1 MFRFDG
7 KESRVYYDLALS
19 LGLDLNLNK
28 SYNHLSDSQRS
39 DNTISAQN
47 SQHFD
52 HLVKTCVKT
61 KFKRQVLVTNGF
73 KDIDEHIP
81 QWVSPID
88 VFKDNSIRNELIE
101 NKKRNNKALVA
112 KQKKIAVLKTS
123 YDSNEDQYK
132 SRSRSM
138 SKFAIK

>member
-1 MFRFDG
+1 M
-7 KESRVYYDLALS
+7 
-19 LGLDLNLNK
+19 
-28 SYNHLSDSQRS
+28 
-39 DNTISAQN
+39 
-47 SQHFD
+47 
-52 HLVKTCVKT
+52 VKICVKT
-61 KFKRQVLVTNGF
+61 KFKRKVFITNGF
-73 KDIDEHIP
+73 KDIDEDIP

-123 YDSNEDQYK
+123 YDSNEDKYK

-138 SKFAIK
+138 SKFTIK